1 MFSRQILELFQALVK
16 SKKINSMVGRTRCV
30 RKLNPLPKYLSFSGV
45 KIYLNF
51 FKTNFLLFQRYM
63 NRYEAK
69 SECFEAEI
77 TIIVLSILIKI
88 YYIRTVFYRL
98 CVFLNALSCDAHF
111 NTSALNF
118 IKSKAIGICLSDC
131 TTC

>member
-1 MFSRQILELFQALVK
+1 
-16 SKKINSMVGRTRCV
+16 
-30 RKLNPLPKYLSFSGV
+30 
-45 KIYLNF
+45 
-51 FKTNFLLFQRYM
+51 M

-98 CVFLNALSCDAHF
+98 CVFLNVLSCDGHF

-118 IKSKAIGICLSDC
+118 IKSKAIGSL
-131 TTC
+131 